1 MHYDIIIIGS
11 GPAGLAAGLYAARG
25 QMRTLILEKGGFG
38 GQIATSWEVENY
50 PGAPADPTGPSLTE
64 RMREQ
69 CVDFGVE
76 FQTEEFKYFEK
87 TGQTFE
93 VTTSSTV
100 YQTKAIIVAT
110 GAQPKLLGCPGEL
123 EFRGLGVS
131 YCATCDANFFRN
143 LEIAVV
149 GGGDTAIEEAIYLT
163 KFASKV
169 TVIHRRDKL
178 RAAKVLQE
186 RAMENEKIRF
196 VWDSVVEEIKGDGLV
211 QSIVVKNVKDG
222 ALTEIPVQG
231 VFVYVGQIPHTQYF
245 VGTLEKD
252 ARDYLITDED
262 MCTNIPGVFAAGDVR
277 RKSLRQVVTA
287 AGDGAIA
294 AVSAIKYIEDYSEV
308 AES

>member
-50 PGAPADPTGPSLTE
+50 PGAPADTTGPSLTE

-196 VWDSVVEEIKGDGLV
+196 VWDGVVEEIKGDGLV

-245 VGTLEKD
+245 IGTLEKD

>member
-50 PGAPADPTGPSLTE
+50 PGAPADTTGPSLTE

-294 AVSAIKYIEDYSEV
+294 AVSGIKYIEDYSEV

>member
-38 GQIATSWEVENY
+38 GQIAISWEVENY
-50 PGAPADPTGPSLTE
+50 PGAPADTTGPSLTE

-245 VGTLEKD
+245 IGTLEKD

>member
-50 PGAPADPTGPSLTE
+50 PGAPADTTGPSLTE

-69 CVDFGVE
+69 CVE

-245 VGTLEKD
+245 IGTLEKD

>member
-50 PGAPADPTGPSLTE
+50 PGAPADTTGPSLTE

-245 VGTLEKD
+245 IGTLEKD

>member
-50 PGAPADPTGPSLTE
+50 PGAPADTTGPSLTE

-178 RAAKVLQE
+178 RAAKLLQE

>member
-50 PGAPADPTGPSLTE
+50 PGAPADTTGPSLTE

-277 RKSLRQVVTA
+277 RKSLRQGVTA

>member
-50 PGAPADPTGPSLTE
+50 PGAPADTTGPSLTE

-287 AGDGAIA
+287 AGEGAIA

>member
-50 PGAPADPTGPSLTE
+50 PGAPADTTGPSLTE

>member
-50 PGAPADPTGPSLTE
+50 PGAPADTTGPSLTE

-196 VWDSVVEEIKGDGLV
+196 VWDSVVEEIKGEGLV

-245 VGTLEKD
+245 IGTLEKD

-308 AES
+308 VES

>member
-50 PGAPADPTGPSLTE
+50 PGAPADTTGPSLTE

-110 GAQPKLLGCPGEL
+110 GAQPKLLGCPVEL
-123 EFRGLGVS
+123 EYRGLGVS
-131 YCATCDANFFRN
+131 YCATCDDKILRN
-143 LEIAVV
+143 LVIAVV

>member
-50 PGAPADPTGPSLTE
+50 PGAPADTTGPSLTE

-231 VFVYVGQIPHTQYF
+231 VFVYVSQIPHTQYF
-245 VGTLEKD
+245 IGTLE
-252 ARDYLITDED
+252 
-262 MCTNIPGVFAAGDVR
+262 
-277 RKSLRQVVTA
+277 
-287 AGDGAIA
+287 
-294 AVSAIKYIEDYSEV
+294 
-308 AES
+308 

>member
-50 PGAPADPTGPSLTE
+50 PGAPADTTGPSLTE

-178 RAAKVLQE
+178 RAAKVFQE

>member
-50 PGAPADPTGPSLTE
+50 PGAPADTTGPSLTE

-222 ALTEIPVQG
+222 ALTEIPVRG

>member
-38 GQIATSWEVENY
+38 GQIAPSWEVENY
-50 PGAPADPTGPSLTE
+50 PGAPADTTGPSLTE

>member
-50 PGAPADPTGPSLTE
+50 PGAPADTTGPSLTE

-100 YQTKAIIVAT
+100 YQTKTIIVAT

>member
-50 PGAPADPTGPSLTE
+50 PGAPADTTGPSLTE

-196 VWDSVVEEIKGDGLV
+196 VWDSVVEEVKGDGLV

>member
-50 PGAPADPTGPSLTE
+50 PGAPADTTGPSLTE

-196 VWDSVVEEIKGDGLV
+196 VWDSVVEEIKGEGLV

-245 VGTLEKD
+245 IGTLEKD

>member
-50 PGAPADPTGPSLTE
+50 PGAPADTTGPTLTE

>member
-11 GPAGLAAGLYAARG
+11 GPAGLTAGLYAARG
-25 QMRTLILEKGGFG
+25 QMRTLILEKGGLG

-50 PGAPADPTGPSLTE
+50 PGAPADTTGPSLTE

-196 VWDSVVEEIKGDGLV
+196 AWDSVVEEIKGDGLV

-222 ALTEIPVQG
+222 ALTEITVQG

-252 ARDYLITDED
+252 ARDYLITNED

>member
-50 PGAPADPTGPSLTE
+50 PGAPADTTGPSLTE

-143 LEIAVV
+143 LEVAVV

-245 VGTLEKD
+245 IGTLEKD

>member
-50 PGAPADPTGPSLTE
+50 PGAPADTTGPSLTE

-100 YQTKAIIVAT
+100 YQTKAIIVST

>member
-50 PGAPADPTGPSLTE
+50 PGAPADTTGPSLTE

-196 VWDSVVEEIKGDGLV
+196 VWDSVVEEIKGEGLV

>member
-50 PGAPADPTGPSLTE
+50 PGAPADTTGPSLTE

-110 GAQPKLLGCPGEL
+110 GAQPKLLDCPGEL

>member
-50 PGAPADPTGPSLTE
+50 PGAPADTTGPSLTE

-100 YQTKAIIVAT
+100 YQKKAIIVAT

>member
-1 MHYDIIIIGS
+1 MGCYKV
-11 GPAGLAAGLYAARG
+11 L
-25 QMRTLILEKGGFG
+25 
-38 GQIATSWEVENY
+38 
-50 PGAPADPTGPSLTE
+50 
-64 RMREQ
+64 
-69 CVDFGVE
+69 
-76 FQTEEFKYFEK
+76 
-87 TGQTFE
+87 
-93 VTTSSTV
+93 SSTPMPFV
-100 YQTKAIIVAT
+100 KETYKGLHRVGVPYGTGTNKRYLWLWEKEIEHIESENMGITNELTLDELKEYANLAT
-110 GAQPKLLGCPGEL
+110 QETAGEL

-222 ALTEIPVQG
+222 ALTEIPRKRMLWSGRRRLPQCCLP
-231 VFVYVGQIPHTQYF
+231 FSRPPEQRWLQMLSCL
-245 VGTLEKD
+245 TLCFCEWSEP
-252 ARDYLITDED
+252 YLF
-262 MCTNIPGVFAAGDVR
+262 P
-277 RKSLRQVVTA
+277 L
-287 AGDGAIA
+287 
-294 AVSAIKYIEDYSEV
+294 
-308 AES
+308 

>member
-50 PGAPADPTGPSLTE
+50 PGAPADTTGPSLTE

-143 LEIAVV
+143 LEITVV

-245 VGTLEKD
+245 IGTLEKD

>member
-50 PGAPADPTGPSLTE
+50 PGAPADTTGPSLTE

-110 GAQPKLLGCPGEL
+110 GAQPKLLGCPGGL

>member
-50 PGAPADPTGPSLTE
+50 PGAPADTTGPSLTE

-196 VWDSVVEEIKGDGLV
+196 VWDGVVEEIKGDGLV

-231 VFVYVGQIPHTQYF
+231 VFVYVGQIPHPQYF
-245 VGTLEKD
+245 IGTLEKD

>member
-25 QMRTLILEKGGFG
+25 QMRTLILEQGGFG

-50 PGAPADPTGPSLTE
+50 PGAPADTTGPSLTE

-100 YQTKAIIVAT
+100 YQTQAIIVAT

>member
-1 MHYDIIIIGS
+1 MLYDVIIIGS

-25 QMRTLILEKGGFG
+25 QMQTLILEKGGLG

-50 PGAPADPTGPSLTE
+50 PGAPVDTTGPSLTE
-64 RMREQ
+64 RMKEQ

-76 FQTEEFKYFEK
+76 FKTEEFKYFEK
-87 TGQTFE
+87 TGKTFE

-100 YQTKAIIVAT
+100 YQTRTIIVAT

-143 LEIAVV
+143 MEIAVV

-169 TVIHRRDKL
+169 TVVHRRDQL
-178 RAAKVLQE
+178 RACKVLQH
-186 RAMENEKIRF
+186 RAMENEKIEF
-196 VWDSVVEEIKGDGLV
+196 AWDSVVEEIKGDGLV
-211 QSIVVKNVKDG
+211 QSMVLKNVKNG
-222 ALTEIPVQG
+222 SLTELPVQG
-231 VFVYVGQIPHTQYF
+231 VFVYVGLIPHSQYF
-245 VGTLEKD
+245 AGVLEKD

-262 MCTNIPGVFAAGDVR
+262 MATNIPGVFAAGDVR

-287 AGDGAIA
+287 TADGAIA
-294 AVSAIKYIEDYSEV
+294 AVNAIKYIEDYAG
-308 AES
+308 AEEA

>member
-50 PGAPADPTGPSLTE
+50 PGAPADTTGPSLTE

-149 GGGDTAIEEAIYLT
+149 GGGDTAIEEAISLT
-163 KFASKV
+163 NFASKV

>member
-1 MHYDIIIIGS
+1 MHYDIIINGS

-50 PGAPADPTGPSLTE
+50 PGAPADTTGPSLTE

-123 EFRGLGVS
+123 EFRGLGDS